1 MRLARIGLV
10 GGMVALTL
18 AAAPL
23 AFAQGEVAVPDVQA
37 ALAAAPEV
45 QTGGVSE
52 LLGPGEEGIGPL
64 AGAPQPVAATIGGPA
79 DETAAQDSAPA
90 PKARAAKAHRPA
102 PSRAV
107 RRAKAHPQG

>member
-10 GGMVALTL
+10 GGMAALTL
-18 AAAPL
+18 AAAPM
-23 AFAQGEVAVPDVQA
+23 AFAQDEVAAPDNQP
-37 ALAAAPEV
+37 APAEAPDV

-64 AGAPQPVAATIGGPA
+64 ARAPQPAPAAVEAPA

-90 PKARAAKAHRPA
+90 PKARAAKVPRPA
-102 PSRAV
+102 PARAA
-107 RRAKAHPQG
+107 RRTKAHLQG